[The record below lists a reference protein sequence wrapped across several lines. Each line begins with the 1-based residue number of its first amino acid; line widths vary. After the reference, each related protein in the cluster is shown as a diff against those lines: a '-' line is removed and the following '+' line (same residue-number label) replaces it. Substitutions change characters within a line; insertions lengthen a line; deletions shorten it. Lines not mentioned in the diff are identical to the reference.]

1 MKYLQIQAPRS
12 NRARIWIGEDEQQL
26 IGNVESRNGFE
37 LSPGDVFTVDI
48 DHVRTVSLDLRDI
61 LFAGAQEGDKLSV
74 VYLEEV
80 EHG

>member
-12 NRARIWIGEDEQQL
+12 NRGRMWIGEDEQQL
-26 IGNVESRNGFE
+26 IGSVEGRNGFE

-61 LFAGAQEGDKLSV
+61 LFSGVTEGDKLSV
-74 VYLEEV
+74 VYLEE
-80 EHG
+80 EDNG